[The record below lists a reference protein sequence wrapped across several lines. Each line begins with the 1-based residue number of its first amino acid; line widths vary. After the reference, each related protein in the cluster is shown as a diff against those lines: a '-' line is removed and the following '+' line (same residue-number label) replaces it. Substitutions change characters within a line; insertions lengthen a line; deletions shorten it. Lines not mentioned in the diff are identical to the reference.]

1 MKQMSLF
8 PILSFV
14 VISFGVASV
23 SAQICLNNGN
33 FSSNS
38 TFNANRRIILS
49 FLPSNVTTQDGFY
62 YNGSIG
68 EGPNRVYARGMCI
81 PGSTA
86 DDCSDCIKTAS
97 DGLVQSC
104 PNQTEAYSWPGDPTL
119 CLVSYSN
126 TSFSGSVDSDGRVIL
141 TNTGDITSNITKFTE
156 IWEDLVVRMLDI
168 ASAPKDTP
176 SSSNNYYT
184 ANIIAL
190 NPFQDIFA
198 LMQCTPDLSSGDCDY
213 CLRQSAR
220 DYQSCCGKKQ
230 GGVVMQQSCFFR
242 WDLYAYSKAFDN
254 IMVASPPPMTIRS
267 IPPSAGAPANQNDNR
282 PSNSHDRNRRGIST
296 GIVVAI
302 TVPTVVIVF
311 ILFSLRFV
319 LCLRR
324 TSLQRTKYESD
335 TDISTTNSL
344 QYEFEAIE
352 AATNK
357 FSVSNKLGE
366 GGYGEVYKG
375 KLPNGTEVAVKR
387 LSEMSGQ
394 DTRKFRNEVVLV
406 SKLQHKN
413 LVRLFG
419 FCLQGDEKILIYE
432 FVPNKSL
439 DYYLFDPEKQ
449 GQLDWTRR
457 YKIIGEI
464 AQGILHLHQDS
475 HPTIIYR
482 DFKASNIL
490 LDADMNPKISDFGMA
505 TIFGMEETRGNSKWN
520 AETLIY
526 MSPEFAMHGKFS
538 MKTDVYSFGILILEI
553 ISGKENSYLY
563 QIDENTT
570 AGNLVTYVWR
580 LWTSGS
586 QLELVDP
593 AMRGNYK
600 SNEVT
605 RCIHI
610 ALLCIQENPEDRPML
625 STIITMLTSN
635 TTILPVPRLPGFFPQ
650 IRHN

>member
-126 TSFSGSVDSDGRVIL
+126 TSFSGSVDSDGRVIF

-156 IWEDLVVRMLDI
+156 IWEDLVVRMIDI

-184 ANIIAL
+184 ANIAAL

-198 LMQCTPDLSSGDCDY
+198 LMQCTPDLSSGDCEY

-302 TVPTVVIVF
+302 TVPTVVIVL
-311 ILFSLRFV
+311 ILFSFRFV

-520 AETLIY
+520 AETL
-526 MSPEFAMHGKFS
+526 
-538 MKTDVYSFGILILEI
+538 
-553 ISGKENSYLY
+553 
-563 QIDENTT
+563 
-570 AGNLVTYVWR
+570 
-580 LWTSGS
+580 
-586 QLELVDP
+586 
-593 AMRGNYK
+593 
-600 SNEVT
+600 
-605 RCIHI
+605 
-610 ALLCIQENPEDRPML
+610 
-625 STIITMLTSN
+625 
-635 TTILPVPRLPGFFPQ
+635 
-650 IRHN
+650 

>member
-126 TSFSGSVDSDGRVIL
+126 TSFSGSVDSDGRVIF

-156 IWEDLVVRMLDI
+156 IWEDLVVRMIDI

-184 ANIIAL
+184 ANIAAL

-198 LMQCTPDLSSGDCDY
+198 LMQCTPDLSSGDCEY

-267 IPPSAGAPANQNDNR
+267 IPPSAGAPANQNDN
-282 PSNSHDRNRRGIST
+282 SKS
-296 GIVVAI
+296 
-302 TVPTVVIVF
+302 
-311 ILFSLRFV
+311 
-319 LCLRR
+319 
-324 TSLQRTKYESD
+324 
-335 TDISTTNSL
+335 
-344 QYEFEAIE
+344 
-352 AATNK
+352 
-357 FSVSNKLGE
+357 
-366 GGYGEVYKG
+366 
-375 KLPNGTEVAVKR
+375 LPNGK
-387 LSEMSGQ
+387 
-394 DTRKFRNEVVLV
+394 
-406 SKLQHKN
+406 
-413 LVRLFG
+413 
-419 FCLQGDEKILIYE
+419 KI
-432 FVPNKSL
+432 
-439 DYYLFDPEKQ
+439 
-449 GQLDWTRR
+449 
-457 YKIIGEI
+457 
-464 AQGILHLHQDS
+464 
-475 HPTIIYR
+475 
-482 DFKASNIL
+482 
-490 LDADMNPKISDFGMA
+490 
-505 TIFGMEETRGNSKWN
+505 
-520 AETLIY
+520 
-526 MSPEFAMHGKFS
+526 
-538 MKTDVYSFGILILEI
+538 
-553 ISGKENSYLY
+553 
-563 QIDENTT
+563 
-570 AGNLVTYVWR
+570 
-580 LWTSGS
+580 
-586 QLELVDP
+586 
-593 AMRGNYK
+593 
-600 SNEVT
+600 
-605 RCIHI
+605 
-610 ALLCIQENPEDRPML
+610 
-625 STIITMLTSN
+625 
-635 TTILPVPRLPGFFPQ
+635 
-650 IRHN
+650 

>member
-126 TSFSGSVDSDGRVIL
+126 TSFSGSVDSDGRVIF

-156 IWEDLVVRMLDI
+156 IWEDLVVRMIDI

-184 ANIIAL
+184 ANIAAL

-198 LMQCTPDLSSGDCDY
+198 LMQCTPDLSSGDCEY

-267 IPPSAGAPANQNDNR
+267 IPPSAGAPANQNDN
-282 PSNSHDRNRRGIST
+282 T
-296 GIVVAI
+296 
-302 TVPTVVIVF
+302 
-311 ILFSLRFV
+311 
-319 LCLRR
+319 
-324 TSLQRTKYESD
+324 D

-520 AETLIY
+520 AETL
-526 MSPEFAMHGKFS
+526 
-538 MKTDVYSFGILILEI
+538 
-553 ISGKENSYLY
+553 
-563 QIDENTT
+563 
-570 AGNLVTYVWR
+570 
-580 LWTSGS
+580 
-586 QLELVDP
+586 
-593 AMRGNYK
+593 
-600 SNEVT
+600 
-605 RCIHI
+605 
-610 ALLCIQENPEDRPML
+610 
-625 STIITMLTSN
+625 
-635 TTILPVPRLPGFFPQ
+635 
-650 IRHN
+650 